1 VRRRVVF
8 LPNAGE
14 RSERDLKDVCI
25 IGVDIQP
32 GSSPFSASGAKYSVV
47 VLKNN
52 TIRQEF
58 RDATIGKIVRLAWE
72 CGSANIAVDN
82 IYELAPDKKTL
93 IKLFEMFPESTEIIQ
108 VTAGEGGFRDLDEL
122 KRILGLEHENT
133 SDPLS
138 SARIIAYAASKGIG
152 LRIKRKVVKTKII
165 VTRGRSVSHGGM
177 SYNRYMRS
185 IRAGILSV
193 TKDIKKILDENK
205 IDYDLY
211 MRKSKGGL
219 ERSVFIVY
227 ATREELYGIVKPVR
241 TKGVKVV
248 VKPVSDILMGNELK
262 ERSSRPIIVG
272 IDPGMTTG
280 IALVDLDGR
289 VIHASSYRSVDRSI
303 ILNIISQHGIPIA
316 VATDVSQ
323 APELVEKMA
332 AQTGAILVTPPRD
345 LDSNEKQKLVEKALS
360 LNKGLYL
367 KDSHVKDALA
377 SAFKALNMFSDKILE
392 INRFVRRYNLREKLP
407 FIVREV
413 LSGRPVNE
421 VVEKYINLEI
431 SGAKTASP
439 VVEDWSHRRGHDSSD
454 IQTLRQRVVELEAAI
469 QFLQKQLA
477 DKDELIKNLELELR
491 LSRNLKWSEE
501 CERKV
506 YVLTNEL
513 NELRRSLEEKDR
525 RIEDL
530 LNKVNHLALAFK
542 GVADGSLLVIPRL
555 KRPSDILGISSTRV
569 KIVFLDEALV
579 LDDKVTGYLKSN
591 KTIVLTRRKPL
602 TERPVV
608 ILEYQ
613 PVVEFEEFVVVER
626 KILEEGERM
635 WAELE
640 RKEREEEFNRVV
652 KMIEEYQAQ
661 RMKKLGVNSF
671 DRSI

>member
-1 VRRRVVF
+1 MKRRVVF
-8 LPNAGE
+8 LPDAGE
-14 RSERDLKDVCI
+14 RSGRDLKDVCI

-32 GSSPFSASGAKYSVV
+32 GSSPSSASEAKYSVV
-47 VLKNN
+47 VLRNN
-52 TIRQEF
+52 AIGQEF

-72 CGSANIAVDN
+72 CGWAIIAVDN
-82 IYELAPDKKTL
+82 VYELAPDKKTL
-93 IKLFEMFPESTEIIQ
+93 IKLFEMLPESTEIIQ

-122 KRILGLEHENT
+122 KRILGLDRENT

-152 LRIKRKVVKTKII
+152 LRIKRRVVKTKII

-177 SYNRYMRS
+177 SFNRYMRS

-227 ATREELYGIVKPVR
+227 ATREELYGLVKPVKS
-241 TKGVKVV
+241 KGVKVV
-248 VKPVSDILMGNELK
+248 VKPVSDILMGNEVK
-262 ERSSRPIIVG
+262 EGSSRPIIVG

-303 ILNIISQHGIPIA
+303 ILSIISQHGIPVA

-323 APELVEKMA
+323 APELVEKIA
-332 AQTGAILVTPPRD
+332 AQTGALLVTPPRD
-345 LDSNEKQKLVEKALS
+345 LDSSEKQRLVEKALS

-392 INRFVRRYNLREKLP
+392 INKFVRQYNLREKLP
-407 FIVREV
+407 FIVRDV

-431 SGAKTASP
+431 GGAKTSGP
-439 VVEDWSHRRGHDSSD
+439 VVGDRSSRRIHDSGEVQS
-454 IQTLRQRVVELEAAI
+454 LRQRVVELEATI
-469 QFLQKQLA
+469 QSLQKQLA
-477 DKDELIKNLELELR
+477 DKDEQIKNLELELR
-491 LSRNLKWSEE
+491 LLRNLKWSEE
-501 CERKV
+501 CERKT

-513 NELRRSLEEKDR
+513 NELRRSLEERDK

-530 LNKVNHLALAFK
+530 LNKINNLALAFK
-542 GVADGSLLVIPRL
+542 GVADGSLLAIPRL
-555 KRPSDILGISSTRV
+555 KKPSDILEVPPSRAR
-569 KIVFLDEALV
+569 IVFVDEV
-579 LDDKVTGYLKSN
+579 PELDDKVAGYLKTN

-602 TERPVV
+602 TEQPVV

-613 PVVEFEEFVVVER
+613 PVAEFEEFVVVEK

-640 RKEREEEFNRVV
+640 KKEREEEYIRVV

-661 RMKKLGVNSF
+661 RMKKLGVTSF